1 MAFDKSKF
9 IDQFKTETRE
19 RVQVLSLGLLK
30 LEKSPQDR
38 ELLNSMMRE
47 AHSIKGGAGM
57 MGYKR
62 IADITHKM
70 EDGLQRALNGELIL
84 TQACFEMLFKCLDS
98 LEPLLQ
104 DKVSWSDAG
113 IDRDFTEDLCALA
126 EKVFSG
132 KFQGEILRPAEAKPR
147 AEVPK
152 DAKAPAVES
161 PGAPIPESAVP
172 TEDSVRVDITKLN
185 RLINLS
191 GELLISKI
199 RLEELSKELLEK
211 AEAQGEAYGIFSG
224 VIRDLTGVTERMDLL
239 TENMQDEM
247 MKVRMLPVAYLFNAF
262 PRAMRD
268 LAQQKGKEMDLLIE
282 GQETQLDK
290 AILDEMKVPLMHLLR
305 NAVDHGIE
313 APEERKKQNKPSG
326 GKIRLSAG
334 QEGSQVVI
342 AVTDDGRGIDVAKV
356 KEIAVAKGLVSK
368 DHIQSMVDEQ
378 VFQLLF
384 APGFSTSEEVTD
396 ISGRGVGLDVVR
408 ETVIRLKGMV
418 EVTSD
423 PSRGTSF
430 IIRLPLT
437 LAITES
443 LLAMA
448 GSDIYAIP
456 VDSVIETVRISLD
469 DLKTV
474 ETRDVITVRGH
485 ILPVVKLHDIFG
497 LPAKGILEKKFFPVL
512 VVQSVEKR
520 IGILVDELLGRQE
533 IISKNMGDPLK
544 RVKHISGATI
554 LGSGR
559 VVMILD
565 VPSIIH
571 SAEGGVVRQSAP
583 KPKAAPGKKKK
594 TILLA
599 EDTLTT
605 AMLEKNILESV
616 GYAVVIARDGME
628 ALEKASQEKF
638 DLVITDVLMPRIDG
652 FELVARLRKE
662 KNYKEVPI
670 IIVTTRESDEDKR
683 KGMESGANAYL
694 LKSDFTSEG
703 LLETMERLLG

>member
-9 IDQFKTETRE
+9 IEQFKTETRE
-19 RVQVLSLGLLK
+19 RIQTLSLGLLK

-38 ELLNSMMRE
+38 ELLNAMMRE

-70 EDGLQRALNGELIL
+70 EDGLQRSLNNELIL
-84 TQACFEMLFKCLDS
+84 TKACFEMLFKCLDA

-104 DKVSWSDAG
+104 DKVTWSDHG

-132 KFQGEILRPAEAKPR
+132 KFEGEIPKPAETKA
-147 AEVPK
+147 AETPAAASVTPNVEAPLPPVPE
-152 DAKAPAVES
+152 AVAPA
-161 PGAPIPESAVP
+161 
-172 TEDSVRVDITKLN
+172 EDSVRVDLEKLN
-185 RLINLS
+185 RLVNLS

-199 RLEELSKELLEK
+199 RLEELSKALRVKNES
-211 AEAQGEAYGIFSG
+211 QGEAGEVFG
-224 VIRDLTGVTERMDLL
+224 ATLKDLTLVTERIDLL
-239 TENMQDEM
+239 TENMQTEM
-247 MKVRMLPVAYLFNAF
+247 MKVRMLPVAFLFNTF

-268 LAQQKGKEMDLLIE
+268 LAQQKGKEIDLVIE

-305 NAVDHGIE
+305 NSVDHGIE
-313 APEERKKQNKPSG
+313 APEERKRQGKSASG
-326 GKIRLSAG
+326 RIRLSAA

-356 KEIAVAKGLVSK
+356 KEIAVAKGLVSPE
-368 DHIQSMVDEQ
+368 HIQSMVDEQ

-384 APGFSTSEEVTD
+384 TPGFSTSEEVTD
-396 ISGRGVGLDVVR
+396 VSGRGVGLDVVR
-408 ETVIRLKGMV
+408 DTVIKLKGMV

-443 LLAMA
+443 LLVVA
-448 GSDIYAIP
+448 GSDTYAVP
-456 VDSVIETVRISLD
+456 VDSVIETVRIDLG

-474 ETRDVITVRGH
+474 ETKDVITVRGH

-497 LPAKGILEKKFFPVL
+497 LPAKGIHEKKFFPVL
-512 VVQSVEKR
+512 IVQSVEKR

-533 IISKNMGDPLK
+533 IISKSMGDPLK
-544 RVKHISGATI
+544 HVKHIAGATI
-554 LGSGR
+554 LGSGK

-565 VPSIIH
+565 IPSIIH
-571 SAEGGVVRQSAP
+571 SAEGGVVRQAAARP
-583 KPKAAPGKKKK
+583 KTAVGKKKK

-616 GYAVVIARDGME
+616 GYAVVIARDGKE

-638 DLVITDVLMPRIDG
+638 DLVISDVLMPRMDG
-652 FELVARLRKE
+652 FELVTRLRRE

-683 KGMESGANAYL
+683 KGMEAGANAYL